1 MSERG
6 PDNRDKSSRMH
17 RKESV
22 TFHGEVDKV
31 RMAVGSNPTAAE
43 RFLVNKGGTAS
54 NSSLL
59 GWVAFL
65 FELFCLSR
73 PWSWTVRQ

>member
-1 MSERG
+1 
-6 PDNRDKSSRMH
+6 MH

-65 FELFCLSR
+65 FEQTLVMDGPPVSGWQDAEWRSR
-73 PWSWTVRQ
+73 RECKGH